1 MAEIPW
7 NFRIQP
13 DPSREYFV
21 AATSGLRISWWN
33 PRRAWAFQRYTL
45 GIIEQLNRSAGC
57 VGFALRTTFRPLEG
71 STISVWEDIESL
83 RRFQKENP
91 HGEAMKVLSS
101 DTKGRFQYAQWKS
114 RGDAL
119 PRTWEE
125 AEGYIKLRVELTR
138 YGGQ

>member
-21 AATSGLRISWWN
+21 AATSGLEVSWRN
-33 PRRAWAFQRYTL
+33 PRKIWAFQRYTWR
-45 GIIEQLNRSAGC
+45 IIEQLNRSAGC
-57 VGFALRTTFRPLEG
+57 VGFALRATFRPLEG
-71 STISVWEDIESL
+71 STISVWEDIDSL

-91 HGEAMKVLSS
+91 HGDAVKVLGSG
-101 DTKGRFQYAQWKS
+101 TKGGFQYAQWKS
-114 RGDAL
+114 RGEAL

-125 AEGYIKLRVELTR
+125 AEGHLKPRE
-138 YGGQ
+138 QSA